1 VGSRYALDDSKLEV
15 LRTGAARAELSDLQ
29 GPENRFERGQ
39 GGLYEV
45 YLPIRSPDG
54 TPLLF
59 ETYQRSTSVAA
70 TGRRI
75 WLPFAGL
82 LLASL
87 VLLWLVQVPLAYRL
101 ARNLRRSQEDR
112 EALLV
117 RAVEASAD
125 ERRRIAA
132 DLHDGVVQ
140 DLAGISY
147 SLSAA
152 ADSVD
157 AHTSPAIRTT
167 LRDAAIGTRE
177 SMRRLRSLIVE
188 IHPPNLLASG
198 LEAALRDLVSPLPS
212 RGIDVSLD
220 VADDLVLD
228 GETELLLYRAAGE
241 AIRNVER
248 HAAASSVTVRVAR
261 ENGRARLEVVDDGIG
276 FTPEERQ
283 RSRAEGHVGLSLLE
297 ELAARMDGT
306 LHVQSESGRGTSFA
320 LEVPVG

>member
-1 VGSRYALDDSKLEV
+1 
-15 LRTGAARAELSDLQ
+15 
-29 GPENRFERGQ
+29 
-39 GGLYEV
+39 
-45 YLPIRSPDG
+45 
-54 TPLLF
+54 
-59 ETYQRSTSVAA
+59 
-70 TGRRI
+70 
-75 WLPFAGL
+75 
-82 LLASL
+82 
-87 VLLWLVQVPLAYRL
+87 
-101 ARNLRRSQEDR
+101 
-112 EALLV
+112 
-117 RAVEASAD
+117 
-125 ERRRIAA
+125 
-132 DLHDGVVQ
+132 
-140 DLAGISY
+140 
-147 SLSAA
+147 
-152 ADSVD
+152 
-157 AHTSPAIRTT
+157 
-167 LRDAAIGTRE
+167 
-177 SMRRLRSLIVE
+177 MRRLRSLIVE